1 MIIEEVEEEEE
12 VKDIQEKEVIIERNQ
27 DQDQD
32 MIEEKIKHIKHL
44 NVKNLLILIRN

>member
-12 VKDIQEKEVIIERNQ
+12 EKDIQEKEVIIER
-27 DQDQD
+27 DQDLD

>member
-1 MIIEEVEEEEE
+1 MIIEEVEEE
-12 VKDIQEKEVIIERNQ
+12 KDIQEKEVIIERDQ
-27 DQDQD
+27 DLDLDQD